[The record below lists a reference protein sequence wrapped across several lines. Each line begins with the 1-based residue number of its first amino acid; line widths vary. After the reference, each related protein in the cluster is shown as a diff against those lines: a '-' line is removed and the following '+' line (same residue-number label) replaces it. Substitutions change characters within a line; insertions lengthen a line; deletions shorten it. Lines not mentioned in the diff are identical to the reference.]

1 MQFGSSVAWYHTD
14 PKSFFKQEMSEESID
29 SLLNDC
35 SVRCSRISILRGII
49 SHPHSYES
57 LRQCRQQLEIAEK
70 ALAVTKSKVDI
81 EKTNLKLAKAY
92 LEALKAQANE
102 IDKLIAVV
110 QASNLGIRNQNF
122 KKVGKKE
129 DSSKNVRTTSKER
142 PGFVKTLKTQ
152 ERL

>member
-1 MQFGSSVAWYHTD
+1 
-14 PKSFFKQEMSEESID
+14 MSESID
-29 SLLNDC
+29 SLLTDC
-35 SVRCSRISILRGII
+35 SDRCSRISTLRAII

-122 KKVGKKE
+122 KKVVKSKE
-129 DSSKNVRTTSKER
+129 DSSKNTTRTTSKER
-142 PGFVKTLKTQ
+142 PGFVKTLKTH
-152 ERL
+152 ERA